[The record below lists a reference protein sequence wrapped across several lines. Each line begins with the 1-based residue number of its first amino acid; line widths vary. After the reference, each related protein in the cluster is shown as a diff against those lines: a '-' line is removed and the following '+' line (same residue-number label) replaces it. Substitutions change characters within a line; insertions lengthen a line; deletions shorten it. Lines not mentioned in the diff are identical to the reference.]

1 MIIVADIIHNL
12 KITSCLR
19 FTQSFNRPNLRYKLI
34 PKTKNCILDIVSFIN
49 TRYAGQSG
57 IIYCFSK
64 ADCEKMTAQLGKYR
78 INAEFYHAGLVPRD
92 RQAIQTRWAKNETQV
107 IVATIAFGM
116 GIDKAD
122 VRFVIHNTI
131 PKSLE
136 GYYQE
141 TGRAGRDGLDSTCI
155 LYYAYS
161 DKNRVSTLR
170 RKPIYL
176 SLSFCL

>member
-1 MIIVADIIHNL
+1 M
-12 KITSCLR
+12 K

-34 PKTKNCILDIVSFIN
+34 PKTKNSLLDIVSFIN

-64 ADCEKMTAQLGKYR
+64 ADCEKMTAQLGRYR

-92 RQAIQTRWAKNETQV
+92 RQAIQTRWANNETQV

-155 LYYAYS
+155 LYYAYN
-161 DKNRVSTLR
+161 DKNRVISNSAAQ
-170 RKPIYL
+170 L
-176 SLSFCL
+176 SYSISLD